1 MKKLFF
7 TKFLSLIYFSSF
19 SQIFVEGVV
28 KENIYYSP
36 IKGIEIIYNNKTSY
50 SDNEGKFIIEVKTLP
65 TKLYFISPL
74 FFEKY
79 IKIQNEKKLEIIL
92 TNKGSVLEEVIV
104 KSEIN
109 KKKLKNTAS
118 SISIIKNIDTRKI
131 SDISIESGLNE
142 IPGVYMHTGSLNT
155 NRITIRGMGSRSPY
169 STNKIKSYIN
179 NIPLSNGVGETSI
192 EDLGINLFNQIETIK
207 GPNSSIYG
215 AGLGGAILLNLE
227 KSKEH
232 SLSFSSFFGSYKTTK
247 NQINLYKKVNKV
259 DFQVNFQNL
268 SSDGYRDNNNYIR
281 NNAFGYLGY
290 NINDKMKLDFIYN
303 FISLDAEIPSS
314 LSIDDFNLNPSKA
327 DEKWKNINGKEKY
340 KKKISAISFDYSTS
354 NYNLI
359 ANIFYNNYKSD
370 EKRPFNFLNEN
381 SDGYGSRFVNT
392 ITKGNQKI
400 NFGFEFFRENYFW
413 KTFDNF
419 GSNSEK
425 ILNDQNEKRNNFL
438 IFSKYEIQIN
448 NTTNMKLGLSSN
460 SINYSWETI
469 EYNDLDPQALLNKD
483 SKKYKYQNIISPKI
497 SVNKTISNQNLFFT
511 ISHGYS
517 PPSIDET
524 LDDKGLVNQNIR
536 PESGWNYELGI
547 RGNLINRK
555 VSYDL
560 SVYLMKIK
568 NLLVAQRTSED
579 TYVGVNAGKT
589 SHPGIELSINSY
601 LWSSLDNKKYITS
614 EVYFSR
620 NWHKFIEFVNEGNI
634 YSNNYL
640 TGVPLHTVN
649 KNITFKIN
657 KIKGTINYQKTGKI
671 PINDSNLE
679 YSEPYMLWNFK
690 IGKLFKI
697 NKINLNIITGVKN
710 LFDEKYA
717 SMILINAKGFGGK
730 KPRYYY
736 PGLPRNY
743 FISLNIKV

>member
-448 NTTNMKLGLSSN
+448 NTTNMTLGLSSN